1 MKNKDHVIV
10 RIHGGIGNQLWQYA
24 FGRSLSIKLK
34 KKLVLDTSFYN
45 HPHIDFPKGD
55 KFKFELKKFNLHP
68 EVLFE
73 NNLYNYSYRF
83 FKYFL
88 RFLPSIFIKFFFNN
102 KKNYKINNFIFED
115 KLYLK
120 KKINLSKIKNNKS
133 SYFIGYWQNKE
144 YFNNYSKII
153 KQDLRPRIIKKNV
166 KNFISKLN
174 KRDIAI
180 HIRGGDISEE
190 NNYSHPDKVY
200 YYNIINFLNTKN
212 NKLNFHIYT
221 DDTKYAKFFLDN
233 IKLKNYTIISS
244 KYNFTDVEEF
254 FIMQHYK
261 NFIIN
266 RSTFSW
272 WAGYLSKQ
280 NKTQIFAPKIW
291 QTNFFL
297 PKCLKLNN
305 MKLF

>member
-120 KKINLSKIKNNKS
+120 KNLITQSRGIKK
-133 SYFIGYWQNKE
+133 FIFFSYWQNKD
-144 YFNNYSKII
+144 YFKNCYKEI
-153 KQDLRPRIIKKNV
+153 KQDLTP
-166 KNFISKLN
+166 
-174 KRDIAI
+174 
-180 HIRGGDISEE
+180 
-190 NNYSHPDKVY
+190 
-200 YYNIINFLNTKN
+200 
-212 NKLNFHIYT
+212 
-221 DDTKYAKFFLDN
+221 KFVR
-233 IKLKNYTIISS
+233 KMLK
-244 KYNFTDVEEF
+244 
-254 FIMQHYK
+254 
-261 NFIIN
+261 
-266 RSTFSW
+266 
-272 WAGYLSKQ
+272 AL
-280 NKTQIFAPKIW
+280 
-291 QTNFFL
+291 
-297 PKCLKLNN
+297 
-305 MKLF
+305 

>member
-200 YYNIINFLNTKN
+200 YYNIVNF
-212 NKLNFHIYT
+212 
-221 DDTKYAKFFLDN
+221 
-233 IKLKNYTIISS
+233 
-244 KYNFTDVEEF
+244 
-254 FIMQHYK
+254 
-261 NFIIN
+261 
-266 RSTFSW
+266 
-272 WAGYLSKQ
+272 
-280 NKTQIFAPKIW
+280 
-291 QTNFFL
+291 
-297 PKCLKLNN
+297 
-305 MKLF
+305 